1 MCFDGWLL
9 EVGVL
14 MPVPTNRHARH
25 ECRLKTPEV
34 LSKPSSPRR
43 PHRRCLICE
52 LPTLVV
58 ANQML
63 WSAHPAN
70 PLKAA
75 AHFHLG
81 KRKPAE
87 TRIHEAWQLFQQR

>member
-1 MCFDGWLL
+1 VFAGCIVHF
-9 EVGVL
+9 
-14 MPVPTNRHARH
+14 
-25 ECRLKTPEV
+25 
-34 LSKPSSPRR
+34 
-43 PHRRCLICE
+43 RCLICE
-52 LPTLVV
+52 LPSLVV

-70 PLKAA
+70 PLKAT

-87 TRIHEAWQLFQQR
+87 ARIHEAWQLFQQRCASHQHRGSAGSAV